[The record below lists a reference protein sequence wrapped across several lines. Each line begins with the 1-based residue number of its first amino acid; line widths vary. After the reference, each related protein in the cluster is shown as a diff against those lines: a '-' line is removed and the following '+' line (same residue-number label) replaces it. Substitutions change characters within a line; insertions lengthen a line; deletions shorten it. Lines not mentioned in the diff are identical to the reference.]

1 MKIRIASHPITLNG
15 LKVPSGVCY
24 VNDKDGKF
32 VFNTIHN
39 FPKFKLIEGFI
50 FYPERWSRFKVDT
63 YGVAQYLFKGTWIK
77 LAYSFAVET
86 VRKIITKMSALTG
99 AVRTAAKSVRI
110 DSARKIAEIH
120 RDGDVP
126 RERKVVAEYTPFN
139 GTAYS
144 LRKINSVSDDSPL
157 FNQRVVNESVSLIA
171 PPNHPSKDTC
181 IPKKTDADKNKEKRQ
196 KKPAFNADADIEWRG
211 YTEWIRDN
219 VPEFVRRHAN
229 RNVHNWT
236 FSVSEKKAM
245 YDLYNE
251 GITDAELI
259 FGDCISNLGFNF
271 AD

>member
-1 MKIRIASHPITLNG
+1 MKIRTSSHPFTLNG
-15 LKVPSGVCY
+15 LKVPSGVVY
-24 VNDKDGKF
+24 VNDTDGKF

-50 FYPERWSRFKVDT
+50 FYPERWSRFKLDT
-63 YGVAQYLFKGTWIK
+63 LGRAQYLFRGTWIK

-86 VRKIITKMSALTG
+86 VRKILDKMSALTG

-126 RERKVVAEYTPFN
+126 RERKVQAEYTPFN

-181 IPKKTDADKNKEKRQ
+181 IPKKTDADKNVEKRE
-196 KKPAFNADADIEWRG
+196 KPVQVSAETDAVSR
-211 YTEWIRDN
+211 YLRDN
-219 VPEFVRRHAN
+219 VSRYVREHGW
-229 RNVHNWT
+229 RNYST
-236 FSVSEKKAM
+236 QSYKFGLAAM
-245 YDLYNE
+245 VAE
-251 GITDAELI
+251 GGYSDAELI
-259 FGDCISNLGFNF
+259 AADVINRF